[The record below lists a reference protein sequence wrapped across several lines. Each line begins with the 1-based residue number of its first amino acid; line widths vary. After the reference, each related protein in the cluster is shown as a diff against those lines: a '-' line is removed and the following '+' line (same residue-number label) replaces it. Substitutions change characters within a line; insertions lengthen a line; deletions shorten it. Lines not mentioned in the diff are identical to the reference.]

1 MNNQQRVIVRPLMF
15 TVSGSE
21 LWAYVSRKF
30 PQEICHQFSIM
41 FHSEL
46 LVADPKREVSA
57 DEAVYDITYYMSTLQ
72 KIVRKKSVLFP
83 KLGTFFS
90 K

>member
-1 MNNQQRVIVRPLMF
+1 MF

-21 LWAYVSRKF
+21 LWAYMSRKF

-46 LVADPKREVSA
+46 LVADLKREVSA
-57 DEAVYDITYYMSTLQ
+57 DEAVYDITYYMS
-72 KIVRKKSVLFP
+72 SHMMP
-83 KLGTFFS
+83 LGWHQEN
-90 K
+90 KMEIH